1 MVNFSNLLTS
11 VEEGQLYNY
20 LCEICLI
27 NSAINIKIFLMLE
40 ETFQI
45 TKSDMTRQNRLERHI
60 RVLCT
65 VIGDTAFAE
74 I

>member
-11 VEEGQLYNY
+11 VKEGQLGLYNY

-27 NSAINIKIFLMLE
+27 NSAINIKICFMLE
-40 ETFQI
+40 DTFQI
-45 TKSDMTRQNRLERHI
+45 TKRQNRFERHI
-60 RVLCT
+60 RLLCT
-65 VIGDTAFAE
+65 VIGYTAFAE